1 MVTYIT
7 YLLRGCY
14 IDSITHSVGWKES
27 SETTNQTQYHLVDKP
42 GFVSLHCISLLYAKI
57 KVLRYVSPKKKWSSS
72 GPFQSTTPQILGPHS
87 RSQDAPPYA
96 SERSPSNTTLG
107 GASPGCRRTWPVWK
121 HNGHGGWRKSSG
133 FFILNDPNI
142 I

>member
-57 KVLRYVSPKKKWSSS
+57 KVLRYVSPKKNGPLQVLFNPPPHRSWVLIAGARMLHLTPLKDLLPIPLWAVLHRGVDGHGLCGNTTAMVAGEKAQDSSS
-72 GPFQSTTPQILGPHS
+72 
-87 RSQDAPPYA
+87 
-96 SERSPSNTTLG
+96 
-107 GASPGCRRTWPVWK
+107 
-121 HNGHGGWRKSSG
+121 
-133 FFILNDPNI
+133 
-142 I
+142 